1 MRFGFGGIS
10 CQRYPGDPRTDVELY
25 EQAVALAEAAEECG
39 YDSVWV
45 AEHHFSDDAFLPSL
59 LPLCAAFAARTRRI
73 TIGTAVVL
81 APLHEPVRLAED
93 AAVVDLLSHGR
104 FILGLGQGYIPT
116 EFEAFRVD
124 SATRHLR
131 LEDTVA
137 TLRQAWSGDLVVGG
151 DQVVYPG
158 VVVTPQPAQ
167 PDGPPIWI
175 GGGTRR
181 SIRRAGRIA
190 DGFVAT
196 YVADPGVLADQCR
209 FAREGLADA
218 GRSEAGFRFAV
229 SVPTFAWPGEDGWAL
244 VRDSVHYMNWKYSDL
259 AVPRDRRG
267 GPRPAPPPTSAGLSR
282 LREQI
287 VLGTPAAVAE
297 HVKRLADAA
306 GGEFEMIARL
316 YWPGMPFDVQR
327 RALEVFAAEVIGGVR

>member
-1 MRFGFGGIS
+1 VRFGFGGIS
-10 CQRYPGDPRTDVELY
+10 CQRYPGDPRGDVELY

-59 LPLCAAFAARTRRI
+59 LPLCAAFAARTERI

-81 APLHEPVRLAED
+81 APLHEPIRLAED

-104 FILGLGQGYIPT
+104 FILGLGQGYIST
-116 EFEAFRVD
+116 EFDVFRVD
-124 SATRHLR
+124 PASRHLR

-151 DQVVYPG
+151 GQVTYPG
-158 VVVTPQPAQ
+158 VVVTPRPAQ
-167 PDGPPIWI
+167 PNGPPIWI

-209 FAREGLADA
+209 FARSGLAEA
-218 GRSEAGFRFAV
+218 GRDERDFRFAV
-229 SVPTFAWPGEDGWAL
+229 SVPTFAWPDEDGWDL
-244 VRDSVHYMNWKYSDL
+244 VRDSVHYMSWKYADL
-259 AVPRDRRG
+259 GTPRDRRG
-267 GPRPAPPPTSAGLSR
+267 GPRPAPPPTEDDFAR
-282 LREQI
+282 LREGI
-287 VLGTPAAVAE
+287 IFGTPHEVAE
-297 HVKRLADAA
+297 HLRRLDDSV
-306 GGEFEMIARL
+306 GGDFEMIARL

-327 RALEVFAAEVIGGVR
+327 RALEVFAAEVIGRLR

>member
-25 EQAVALAEAAEECG
+25 ERAVALAEAAEECG

-190 DGFVAT
+190 MGSS
-196 YVADPGVLADQCR
+196 P
-209 FAREGLADA
+209 
-218 GRSEAGFRFAV
+218 
-229 SVPTFAWPGEDGWAL
+229 PTSPTRAC
-244 VRDSVHYMNWKYSDL
+244 S
-259 AVPRDRRG
+259 
-267 GPRPAPPPTSAGLSR
+267 PTSAGSP
-282 LREQI
+282 
-287 VLGTPAAVAE
+287 GKGWPTPAA
-297 HVKRLADAA
+297 
-306 GGEFEMIARL
+306 AR
-316 YWPGMPFDVQR
+316 PGSGSPSASPPSPG
-327 RALEVFAAEVIGGVR
+327 RARTDGRSCVTRFTT

>member
-1 MRFGFGGIS
+1 VRFGFGGIS
-10 CQRYPGDPRTDVELY
+10 CQRYPGDPRSDLELY

-59 LPLCAAFAARTRRI
+59 LPLCAAFAARTERI

-81 APLHEPVRLAED
+81 APLHEPIRLAED

-124 SATRHLR
+124 PATRHLR

-151 DQVVYPG
+151 DQVTYPG
-158 VVVTPQPAQ
+158 VVVTPRPAQ
-167 PDGPPIWI
+167 PGGPPIWI

-209 FAREGLADA
+209 FAREGLAEA
-218 GRSEAGFRFAV
+218 GRAQCAFRFAV
-229 SVPTFAWPGEDGWAL
+229 SVPTFAWPDEDGWDL
-244 VRDSVHYMNWKYSDL
+244 VRDSAHYMNWKYEDL
-259 AVPRDRRG
+259 GTPRDRRG
-267 GPRPAPPPTSAGLSR
+267 GPQPAPTPTDDELEGLRGQVIS
-282 LREQI
+282 
-287 VLGTPAAVAE
+287 GTPRTVAE
-297 HVKRLADAA
+297 HLKRLDDAVR
-306 GGEFEMIARL
+306 GDFEMIARL
-316 YWPGMPFDVQR
+316 YWPGMPFEVQR
-327 RALEVFAAEVIGGVR
+327 RALEVFAAEVIGRLR

>member
-10 CQRYPGDPRTDVELY
+10 CQRYPGDPRSDVELY

-45 AEHHFSDDAFLPSL
+45 AEHHFSDDGFLPSL
-59 LPLCAAFAARTRRI
+59 LPLCAAFAARTERI

-81 APLHEPVRLAED
+81 APLHEPIRLAED

-116 EFEAFRVD
+116 EFDAFRID
-124 SATRHLR
+124 PASRHLR

-151 DQVVYPG
+151 DQVAYPG
-158 VVVTPQPAQ
+158 VVVTPRPAQ
-167 PDGPPIWI
+167 PNGPPIWI

-196 YVADPGVLADQCR
+196 YVADPSVLADQCR
-209 FAREGLADA
+209 FARSGLAEA
-218 GRSEAGFRFAV
+218 GREERGFRFAV
-229 SVPTFAWPGEDGWAL
+229 SVPTFAWPDEDGWDL
-244 VRDSVHYMNWKYSDL
+244 VRDSVHYMNWKYADL
-259 AVPRDRRG
+259 GVSRDRRG
-267 GPRPAPPPTSAGLSR
+267 GPRPAPAPTADDFAR
-282 LREQI
+282 LRKEI
-287 VLGTPAAVAE
+287 IFGTPRDVAE
-297 HVKRLADAA
+297 HLRRLDDSV
-306 GGEFEMIARL
+306 GGDFEMIARL

-327 RALEVFAAEVIGGVR
+327 RALEVFAAEVIGRLR